1 MRLLVA
7 IVLLVSWSVTGS
19 LSLSVGTIISPSSL
33 LDDGALI
40 SPSSVSV
47 SHLMKLKQKKHTS
60 YGALHLLSIKPTDS
74 APAEQDNVASQSSV
88 KTKATQELGNPTSD
102 LFDKDPRTGPT
113 KEESHTVYVTPSPSF
128 VLSYF
133 KQLTKLSKDPTH
145 AQLLEKIL
153 PQKNQ
158 VETLKSREK
167 REVNDSNAGND
178 DDHDEDTDGVTRAS
192 SRMAQSLLSKVFH
205 SRTLTPSLPT
215 RTLTTLPAGRAARL
229 SGRTRATQPRTQS
242 ASGVTQTQQKTTPV
256 GLSRRHRSTVSYTQ
270 SRTQSASGV
279 TQTQQKTTPV
289 GLSCRHRSTVS
300 HTQSRTQSASGVTQT
315 QQKTTP
321 VGLSRRHRSTVS
333 YTQPRT
339 QSASGVTQT
348 QQKTT
353 PVGLS
358 RRHRSTVSYTQ
369 SRTQSA
375 SGVAQTQQKTTPVGL
390 SRRHRSTMSYTQPRT
405 QSASGVTQT
414 QQKTTPVGLS
424 RRHRSTVSYTR
435 RCPQLSELKAIMVQ
449 VSRYSKDEIR
459 NMIRCLD
466 LRQRRLR
473 ARTTT
478 TTSTTAPRR
487 CRSRTDDVADAKARD
502 LLTVG

>member
-113 KEESHTVYVTPSPSF
+113 KEESHTVHVTPSPSF

-242 ASGVTQTQQKTTPV
+242 ASGVTQTQQKI
-256 GLSRRHRSTVSYTQ
+256 
-270 SRTQSASGV
+270 
-279 TQTQQKTTPV
+279 
-289 GLSCRHRSTVS
+289 
-300 HTQSRTQSASGVTQT
+300 
-315 QQKTTP
+315 
-321 VGLSRRHRSTVS
+321 
-333 YTQPRT
+333 
-339 QSASGVTQT
+339 
-348 QQKTT
+348 
-353 PVGLS
+353 
-358 RRHRSTVSYTQ
+358 
-369 SRTQSA
+369 
-375 SGVAQTQQKTTPVGL
+375 
-390 SRRHRSTMSYTQPRT
+390 
-405 QSASGVTQT
+405 
-414 QQKTTPVGLS
+414 TPVGLS